1 MEGLEFNRRLSIDE
15 IDENLSVDRKN
26 LKGNETSQILP
37 KNNNESPSS
46 TFLSKKVFIYTDLRN
61 RSQTISEFR
70 SGKFAPKRPVK
81 GTKIMYELITIGSKI
96 KSKSHHNS
104 HDEKRDIKIR
114 ETNNIIDKNGVTV
127 YTESSSS
134 HGYALSSAEKK
145 KKNHRVDSGNNFGNY
160 FAEIEWP
167 GGRKTRTEKITISRE
182 SGEQFSL
189 LDVLFGDFNERSDL
203 GVQYN
208 IINFMRGKPKKPFNR
223 WISFASPP
231 DKISSGRSQ
240 EYYTIAKERITFTPL
255 RYFSDVSKVM
265 KYKIE
270 NFEKVLK
277 SYSSDEI
284 KTLQNKLKNVL
295 SGNKIIDSTETATTQ
310 EIGKIVVNEN
320 PYEIR
325 PIINRSIAN
334 LKYKRYG
341 EGPSW
346 YSIGRSTATE
356 ISAKRYN
363 SIDHLPAYIIELVDL
378 QCPTFI
384 KDSSVLLSEFRSESD
399 LLDNYKPWYSG
410 FTRIFK
416 RKRN

>member
-127 YTESSSS
+127 YTDSNSS

-240 EYYTIAKERITFTPL
+240 EYYTIARERIIFTPAQF
-255 RYFSDVSKVM
+255 FSDVSKVM
-265 KYKIE
+265 KYKID
-270 NFEKVLK
+270 NLK
-277 SYSSDEI
+277 YDGKSFSFDEL
-284 KTLQNKLKNVL
+284 KRLNNKLKNIL
-295 SGNKIIDSTETATTQ
+295 SGHKIIHSSDTAITQ
-310 EIGKIVVNEN
+310 EIEKIEIYEN
-320 PYEIR
+320 PSKIR
-325 PIINRSIAN
+325 PIINRSVAN

-363 SIDHLPAYIIELVDL
+363 SIKHVPAYIIELVDL
-378 QCPTFI
+378 ECPTFI
-384 KDSSVLLSEFRSESD
+384 GNSSVLLAEFKSQSD

-410 FTRIFK
+410 FGQMFRK
-416 RKRN
+416 KRN

>member
-1 MEGLEFNRRLSIDE
+1 MEGLEFNRRLSTDE
-15 IDENLSVDRKN
+15 IDGNISVDRSN
-26 LKGNETSQILP
+26 LKGNETSQNLS
-37 KNNNESPSS
+37 KDSNGSPSS

-70 SGKFAPKRPVK
+70 SGKFAPNRPVK
-81 GTKIMYELITIGSKI
+81 GTKIMYELITVGSNI

-104 HDEKRDIKIR
+104 HDEKRVNDM
-114 ETNNIIDKNGVTV
+114 IDKNGLTV
-127 YTESSSS
+127 YNDSTSS
-134 HGYALSSAEKK
+134 HRHALSSAEKK
-145 KKNHRVDSGNNFGNY
+145 MKRQRFDPGNKFGNY

-240 EYYTIAKERITFTPL
+240 EYYTIARERIIFTPAQF
-255 RYFSDVSKVM
+255 FSDVSKVM
-265 KYKIE
+265 KYKID
-270 NFEKVLK
+270 NLK
-277 SYSSDEI
+277 YDGKSFSFDEL
-284 KTLQNKLKNVL
+284 KRLNNKLKNIL
-295 SGNKIIDSTETATTQ
+295 SGHKIIHSSDTAITQ
-310 EIGKIVVNEN
+310 EIEKIEIYEN
-320 PYEIR
+320 PSKIR
-325 PIINRSIAN
+325 PIINRSVAN

-363 SIDHLPAYIIELVDL
+363 SIKHVPAYIIELVDL
-378 QCPTFI
+378 ECPTFI
-384 KDSSVLLSEFRSESD
+384 GNSSVLLAEFKSQSD

-410 FTRIFK
+410 FGQIFRK
-416 RKRN
+416 KRN